1 MNRLSFAALAVCA
14 GLVLAPAAHADVKL
28 GAAGPLTGSIAAFG
42 TQMKTGVEQAV
53 NDINAAGGINGQK
66 IVLLVADDGGK
77 PEQGVA
83 AANKLITDGATFV
96 IGHVNSG
103 ISIAASSDYAEAGV
117 LQISPASTN
126 PAYTERKLWN
136 TFRTAGRDDQQGP
149 VAGAFLAEKFKD
161 GKIAIVHDK
170 SPYGKGLAD
179 ETQKA
184 LNKAGVKEVMYEGI
198 NPGEKDYSA
207 LVSKM
212 KAAGVDVIYFGGLHP
227 EAGLIVRQMRDQG
240 LKTVLM
246 GGDALADKEY
256 WNIACTGGTG
266 TLMTFGPD
274 PRKNPAAKGIVEAMT
289 AKGIDAEG
297 YVLYSYAGVQVIK
310 QAAEAAKSLD
320 PKKVAA
326 QIHSG
331 MTFQTVLGPLSFDKK
346 GDITKPDFVVYEWK
360 DGAYSEL

>member
-14 GLVLAPAAHADVKL
+14 GLVLAPAARADVKIA
-28 GAAGPLTGSIAAFG
+28 AAGPL
-42 TQMKTGVEQAV
+42 
-53 NDINAAGGINGQK
+53 NDTNAAVGAQ
-66 IVLLVADDGGK
+66 VQTVEDQVADDGGK

-256 WNIACTGGTG
+256 WNIAGTGGAG